1 MTSFR
6 TFVGGLCVLASLL
19 LATPAAAQESRF
31 TASVNFGAQG
41 GSGDFTQRLTPTIYD
56 EPASIS
62 VGQTY
67 ESGPL
72 FDIGGNYLVFG
83 NIGVG
88 VSYSHTAGDGN
99 AVLAGEI
106 PDQIVFDRPRS
117 ATATAEGLDHKEDA
131 VHLTVT
137 YRFAASPKLDIT
149 LGIGPTF
156 FSVKQQLVDTVT
168 VTETAGGPS
177 MTPQVVEA
185 SDSPVGINVGADVTY
200 MVTKTFGA
208 GVLLRYAGGSA
219 DLSTP
224 SGASLS
230 LDAGGFQFGAGVR
243 VRF

>member
-6 TFVGGLCVLASLL
+6 TLVGGSCVLAALL
-19 LATPAAAQESRF
+19 IASPVAAQEGRF
-31 TASVNFGAQG
+31 TASINFGAQS
-41 GSGDFTQRLTPTIYD
+41 GSGDFTQRLTPIIYD
-56 EPASIS
+56 EAASIDI
-62 VGQTY
+62 GQTY

-72 FDIGGNYLVFG
+72 FDVGGNFLVFG

-99 AVLAGEI
+99 AILAGQI
-106 PDQIVFDRPRS
+106 PDQLVFDRPRS
-117 ATATAEGLDHKEDA
+117 ATATAEGLEHKEDA
-131 VHLTVT
+131 VHLMVT
-137 YRFAASPKLDIT
+137 YRFAASPKLDVT

-156 FSVKQQLVDTVT
+156 FSVKQELVDNVT
-168 VTETAGGPS
+168 VTETAGGPA
-177 MTPQVVEA
+177 MAPQVVEA

-200 MVTKTFGA
+200 MVTKSFGA
-208 GVLLRYAGGSA
+208 GVLLRYASGSA
-219 DLSTP
+219 DLATP